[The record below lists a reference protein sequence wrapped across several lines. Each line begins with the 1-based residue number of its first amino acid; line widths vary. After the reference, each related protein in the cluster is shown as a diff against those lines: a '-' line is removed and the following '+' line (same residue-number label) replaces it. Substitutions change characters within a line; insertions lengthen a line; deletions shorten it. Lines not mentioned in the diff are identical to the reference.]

1 MNLPFVMS
9 ELADVS
15 HIVAPAPVYRVISKV
30 DAHRHRIEDFRKVA
44 DVS

>member
-1 MNLPFVMS
+1 MNLPFVMN

-15 HIVAPAPVYRVISKV
+15 HIVVPAPVYRVISKV
-30 DAHRHRIEDFRKVA
+30 DAPRPRTEDFRRVA